1 MLNKLITAVKE
12 IDKATSPLANLVST
26 FDVTP
31 PGAAAIIINPTAI
44 EVGKSINKIIKIAI
58 IGSKINWHKNPM
70 IKSFGNLTT
79 LMKSF
84 NERPRPKVN
93 MIIINAK
100 GAIVVTISKFFLPLS
115 N

>member
-1 MLNKLITAVKE
+1 
-12 IDKATSPLANLVST
+12 
-26 FDVTP
+26 
-31 PGAAAIIINPTAI
+31 
-44 EVGKSINKIIKIAI
+44 
-58 IGSKINWHKNPM
+58 M